1 MKAKHCTFKNAT
13 VHVDGHTYLGC
24 RFEQCRL
31 VYSGGELPSMI
42 GCEFERCRWR
52 LAGAAARTLR
62 LMKAMTGRGGPL
74 RELVERSLGLVPGA
88 PPPTPG
94 PRSRIASDKARP
106 DKSLH

>member
-1 MKAKHCTFKNAT
+1 
-13 VHVDGHTYLGC
+13 
-24 RFEQCRL
+24 
-31 VYSGGELPSMI
+31 
-42 GCEFERCRWR
+42 
-52 LAGAAARTLR
+52 
-62 LMKAMTGRGGPL
+62 MTGRGGPL